1 MSERPT
7 FGFGNSEHSQ
17 CVSTCYVHV
26 PTEAQQMSLKVHAL
40 DQGSAPILV
49 SVATLRKLG
58 AIIDFRTDEAVFTA
72 VNDRTLVKLKRSTT
86 GHQDPTDAGF
96 FGEWHDSHQSSDEPS
111 PPRRKP
117 RIGMRTQLRSP

>member
-1 MSERPT
+1 
-7 FGFGNSEHSQ
+7 
-17 CVSTCYVHV
+17 
-26 PTEAQQMSLKVHAL
+26 MSLKVHAL

-86 GHQDPTDAGF
+86 GHQLIPLTQDF
-96 FGEWHDSHQSSDEPS
+96 LES
-111 PPRRKP
+111 
-117 RIGMRTQLRSP
+117 GMTLTNRVMSLRQLVGNPE

>member
-1 MSERPT
+1 MLCTCPE
-7 FGFGNSEHSQ
+7 G
-17 CVSTCYVHV
+17 ST
-26 PTEAQQMSLKVHAL
+26 AKSLKAHAP

-86 GHQDPTDAGF
+86 GHQLIPLTQDF
-96 FGEWHDSHQSSDEPS
+96 LES
-111 PPRRKP
+111 
-117 RIGMRTQLRSP
+117 GMTLANRVMSLRQLVGSTE